1 MVDERN
7 RTRREVEI
15 ETRRAL
21 IVDTARRLLS
31 TSEVESTSM
40 DDIAAA
46 VQYTRRTLYAYF
58 RSRDEILLQVF
69 ADDTSNRWAV
79 QREAVAGVD
88 AAVDK
93 LRVWGECLFDYS
105 CDHPSSVRL
114 QAFWSYK
121 GIDRSKIS
129 DGLFAGFEALNNE
142 LANGLREIF
151 RQGIE
156 DGSFRPGLE
165 IDLCVSQ
172 FLYSLRAVIDRAL
185 SSGYSFAQFDAS
197 EYVNR
202 FLDLFIR
209 GIRNHKETS

>member
-1 MVDERN
+1 MTDEQI

-21 IVDTARRLLS
+21 IVDTTRRLLS
-31 TSEVESTSM
+31 TSEIESTSM

-58 RSRDEILLQVF
+58 KSRDEILLQVF
-69 ADDTSNRWAV
+69 ADDTSNRWSV
-79 QREAVAGVD
+79 QLEAVAGVEG
-88 AAVDK
+88 AIDK
-93 LRVWGECLFDYS
+93 LRVWGECLYRYS

-129 DGLFAGFEALNNE
+129 DGLFADFEALNNE
-142 LANGLREIF
+142 LADGLREIF
-151 RQGIE
+151 RQGID
-156 DGSFRPGLE
+156 DGSFHPELE

-185 SSGYSFAQFDAS
+185 SPGYSFAQFDS
-197 EYVNR
+197 DDYVTR

-209 GIRNHKETS
+209 GIQNHRETS